1 MRDFADD
8 QGRQWQAV
16 RGSESYGVM
25 VILFAPRDGGQVL
38 KDFLDADTPLAA
50 DRELEGMDEGELR
63 RRLGE
68 AAPAME

>member
-63 RRLGE
+63 RRLVE

>member
-1 MRDFADD
+1 MRDFNDD
-8 QGRQWQAV
+8 RGREWQAV

-38 KDFLDADTPLAA
+38 KDFLEADTPLAA
-50 DRELEGMDEGELR
+50 DRELEGMDEQELR